1 MQADRIDLYRLF
13 DPSVTYVAP
22 LFQRP
27 YVWTRSDNW
36 EPLWTAAL
44 GVAEQRLSGADP
56 IRPHFMGAVVLNQLD
71 GPTGS
76 VPARELIDG
85 QQRLTTLQLLLAA
98 LRDTAAELELQDLR
112 AAFSDLV
119 TNKARFA
126 KTPKDGYKVW
136 PTNADREAFQ
146 AAMEPGAPQADG
158 SKLAD
163 ARRFF
168 HEAVAE
174 WLAQHDDHER
184 ALMALYEGLYYDL
197 HLVAID
203 LDDNDDPQLIF
214 ETLNAL
220 GTPLLPADLVKN
232 YLFHQLNHDEAEAA
246 RLYERHWHPFD
257 AEQDY
262 WRADLRQGRLVR
274 PRIDH
279 YLHHY
284 LALKTKEDVRM
295 DRLFPTFK
303 GFAAA
308 SNLPVAEHLADFHA
322 YGDIYRSFS
331 SFPPE
336 STEGVFFHRLD
347 ALDTTTVYPL
357 LLEIF
362 ARLGD
367 DTDERRQILMDLE
380 SFLVRRA
387 VCRLTTKNYN
397 KLFLD
402 ALEHVEGDLSAS
414 SLRRFLLTREGE
426 VSRWPD
432 DDEFRAAWL
441 ESALY
446 RGLVRRRLRMILE
459 ALEVAARTAMTEPAP
474 LPPRLTVEHVLPQQ
488 WSRTWPFPKAGPND
502 DRTRLERAADRD
514 HALQTIG
521 NLTLVTKKLNPS
533 MSNGSW
539 ATKRAALR
547 KHSALALNRD
557 VTEHDEWNEAIIAK
571 RSKDLFKLAVR
582 IWPYPAGEKP
592 PQA

>member
-27 YVWTRSDNW
+27 YVWTQKHNW
-36 EPLWTAAL
+36 EPLWTAIKGL
-44 GVAEQRLSGADP
+44 AEQRLSGAET

-71 GPTGS
+71 VPTGA

-85 QQRLTTLQLLLAA
+85 QQRLTTLQILLGA
-98 LRDTAAELELQDLR
+98 LRDTAAEAELEDLR

-126 KTPKDGYKVW
+126 KAPKDRYKVW
-136 PTNADREAFQ
+136 PTNADRASFEA
-146 AAMEPGAPQADG
+146 AIAPGAPDLDD
-158 SKLAD
+158 SKLAG
-163 ARRFF
+163 ARRYFY
-168 HEAVAE
+168 EAVDK
-174 WLAQHDDHER
+174 WLDAQEDTAH

-197 HLVAID
+197 HIVAID
-203 LDDNDDPQLIF
+203 LDENDDPQLIF

-232 YLFHQLNHDEAEAA
+232 YLFHQLNYDEEEAT
-246 RLYERHWHPFD
+246 RLYELHWHPFD
-257 AEQDY
+257 ADQGY

-279 YLHHY
+279 YLRHY
-284 LALKTKEDVRM
+284 LALKTGEDVRM

-303 GFAAA
+303 THSAA
-308 SNLPVAEHLADFHA
+308 SELSIGDHLADFHA

-331 SFPPE
+331 SFPAE
-336 STEGVFFHRLD
+336 SPEGVFFHRLD

-357 LLEIF
+357 LLEVF

-367 DTDERRQILMDLE
+367 QPAERRQILSDIE

-402 ALEHVEGDLSAS
+402 AVDQMDDEFSAAS
-414 SLRRFLLTREGE
+414 FRRFLLTREGDA
-426 VSRWPD
+426 SHWPD
-432 DDEFRAAWL
+432 DDAFRSAWL
-441 ESALY
+441 TSPLY
-446 RGLVRRRLRMILE
+446 RTLVRKRLRMILE
-459 ALEVAARTAMTEPAP
+459 ALEVASRSSMTETTA
-474 LPPRLTVEHVLPQQ
+474 LPSKLTVEHVLPQQ
-488 WSRTWPFPKAGPND
+488 WHLHWPLSKNGAAD
-502 DRTRLERAADRD
+502 DRSRQERADDRN
-514 HALQTIG
+514 HALHTVG

-533 MSNGSW
+533 MSNGTW
-539 ATKRAALR
+539 TTKRKALR

-557 VTEHDEWNEAIIAK
+557 ITESDEWSEAAIAA
-571 RSKDLFKLAVR
+571 RSKDLFELARSV
-582 IWPYPAGEKP
+582 WPYPGS
-592 PQA
+592 